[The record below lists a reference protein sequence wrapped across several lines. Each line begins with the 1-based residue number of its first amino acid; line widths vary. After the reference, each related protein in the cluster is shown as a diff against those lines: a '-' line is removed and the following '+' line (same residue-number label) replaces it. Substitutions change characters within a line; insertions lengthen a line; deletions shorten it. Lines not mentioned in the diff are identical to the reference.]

1 MGNILQFYNKEN
13 TSMENSEF
21 KNISNVDL
29 DFRQAQSIRSK
40 IRDEKKVN
48 DPTRRRLA
56 KNLGELLHPYGRKIN
71 KDDLM
76 EKATG
81 TTYLKA
87 SERLSKFQII
97 PGTNPSVSKIKFL
110 TKTLHDYVKITD
122 AAASLVNE
130 SRDSFLVKLFKGTKY
145 INEDGEDSKPDSP
158 SDLIADV
165 LNRKADYLIRKY
177 DLQHYFNECDKYS
190 ASPSA
195 ESGSAFEVNHDWY
208 NNNWSG
214 GERLHISSPMLRLFS
229 IIRSKAPSR
238 YTDIREGAIK
248 EKRTVASVEVISLAI
263 MPSGNSNTPKLVF
276 YTYPNLVLMPDES
289 HKFPKSMNV
298 VPKEHGK
305 IQYHGMSRFLTDH
318 LEIDLENDHFCEIDV
333 ENELDLKWMENYSE
347 LLSEAELN
355 AAKGKH
361 AIYFPHKI
369 LPVNSSTI
377 RQFIDVEKDNILEEV
392 EDSLQPIY
400 DTSRAISEPNS
411 MLAQLEINLFYDGF
425 QSTFDQSEKGMNI
438 DMYEDFKF
446 HEMSEDFCDEEG
458 HIQGLND
465 PAVTLGVLGDAF
477 KGVKVDSHGNFKY
490 PDILVH
496 LEDKLYSHTRGF
508 EQWRRPIEKEIRKR
522 AEEKLKDIVDDI
534 NKIDKEKQ
542 NIKKDI

>member
-289 HKFPKSMNV
+289 HKFPETMGV

-305 IQYHGMSRFLTDH
+305 IYYYGRGRAQKKYDFF
-318 LEIDLENDHFCEIDV
+318 EDHFCEIDI

-347 LLSEAELN
+347 LLSEAKLN
-355 AAKGKH
+355 AAKGKS

-377 RQFIDVEKDNILEEV
+377 RQFIDVEKDSILNMFKEK
-392 EDSLQPIY
+392 EDALKPIH
-400 DTSRAISEPNS
+400 DTSRAISNPNS

-425 QSTFDQSEKGMNI
+425 RSTFDQSKKRSDI
-438 DMYEDFKF
+438 DMYEDWKLS
-446 HEMSEDFCDEEG
+446 EIEDFCDEEG
-458 HIQGLND
+458 HIQGLTD
-465 PAVTLGVLGDAF
+465 PAVTWVWGDEF
-477 KGVKVDSHGNFKY
+477 KGEKVDSHGNFKY
-490 PDILVH
+490 PDILGH
-496 LEDKLYSHTRGF
+496 LESELYSHTRGF
-508 EQWRRPIEKEIRKR
+508 EQWRSPIEKEIRKR